1 MMTFVG
7 SWIPF
12 GLSQPGPCSAAPRL
26 RKWKDRFIIAMTASG
41 EIQKRSRTRE
51 KNCMRPQPNWRTPL
65 TSFLKPIERKRTM
78 KRAVQLLLS
87 LCLVIGDMLATNAQP
102 QEIKRETIVEAA
114 KKDGKLQIYALL
126 VVSDHMQMNQ
136 LLKRGLIGRYESPER
151 RYYESGFKD
160 KDGYWTAYY
169 VNLIVTAYN
178 TRQVS
183 AHDAAKD
190 YADLL
195 DPKWRGK
202 LVMEDEEIE
211 WFSTMMSF
219 WGDEKGTAYMKRLA
233 AQNFNFRHGHT
244 LMTQLVA
251 AGEYPGAVFVYG
263 PQTQSVRAAGAPI
276 DWNALNPTVSSM
288 NLLGV
293 AARAPHPAAAQLYID
308 HMLSEEIQRDFLAG
322 KFFKVSARNGVA
334 NAIQQKLANVKVI
347 PLDISQSE
355 HLDRHAKKY
364 REIFLAGH

>member
-1 MMTFVG
+1 
-7 SWIPF
+7 
-12 GLSQPGPCSAAPRL
+12 
-26 RKWKDRFIIAMTASG
+26 
-41 EIQKRSRTRE
+41 
-51 KNCMRPQPNWRTPL
+51 
-65 TSFLKPIERKRTM
+65 M
-78 KRAVQLLLS
+78 KRATELLLS
-87 LCLVIGDMLATNAQP
+87 FSLVMGLTCEILTTPAIS
-102 QEIKRETIVEAA
+102 QELKRESIIEGA
-114 KKDGKLQIYALL
+114 KKEGKLQIYALL
-126 VVSDHMQMNQ
+126 VVADHMQIIQRFKEKYPFINVALYRTTSERLYTRIETEARANTHLADVIGISGFQMYQ
-136 LLKRGLIGRYESPER
+136 LVKRGLMAKYESPER
-151 RYYESGFKD
+151 RYFEPGFKD

-169 VNLIVTAYN
+169 VNPIVTAYN

-183 AHDAAKD
+183 PRDAAKD

-195 DPKWRGK
+195 DPKWKGK

-263 PQTQSVRAAGAPI
+263 PQTQFIRSTGAPI
-276 DWNALNPTVSSM
+276 DWNALNPTVAGV
-288 NLLGV
+288 NLMGV
-293 AARAPHPAAAQLYID
+293 AARAPHPNAAQLYVD

-322 KFFKVSARNGVA
+322 KFFKVSARKGVA

-347 PLDISQSE
+347 PVDISQSE
-355 HLDRHAKKY
+355 HLDKHSKKY
-364 REIFLAGH
+364 REIFLAGQ

>member
-1 MMTFVG
+1 MLHRNRKVS
-7 SWIPF
+7 SW
-12 GLSQPGPCSAAPRL
+12 GNRTC
-26 RKWKDRFIIAMTASG
+26 DV
-41 EIQKRSRTRE
+41 KR
-51 KNCMRPQPNWRTPL
+51 QDA
-65 TSFLKPIERKRTM
+65 M
-78 KRAVQLLLS
+78 KRAAQFLLGF
-87 LCLVIGDMLATNAQP
+87 CLASAFVGDMLATNAQP
-102 QEIKRETIVEAA
+102 QEIKLETIVEAA
-114 KKDGKLQIYALL
+114 KKEGKLQIYALL
-126 VVSDHMQMNQ
+126 VVSDHMQIIQRFKEKYPFIDVALFRATSERLFTRIETEARANTHLVDVIGISGFQMYQ

-151 RYYESGFKD
+151 RYYEPGFKD

-169 VNLIVTAYN
+169 VNPIVTAYN

-183 AHDAAKD
+183 TRDAAKD
-190 YADLL
+190 YGDLL
-195 DPKWRGK
+195 DAKWKGK

-276 DWNALNPTVSSM
+276 DSNALNPTVSSM
-288 NLLGV
+288 NLMGV

-322 KFFKVSARNGVA
+322 KFFKVSARKGVA

-355 HLDRHAKKY
+355 HLDRHARKY